1 MPHIRCCPYSKI
13 MLMLTPIISTGG
25 AQKWPCSFLWVCGHS
40 NHFRKAWCLLFCLS
54 KSWLLNSFVPEQTPH
69 SQLLRARLASS
80 RWVRVLS
87 RCLHCFVSLMP
98 FFWPFCFGLAQ
109 LPILDSCYD
118 SSQWWPVLFQGL
130 EGETTLLCL
139 PLYSPPH
146 SAHSRHLMNTWG
158 EHCLSSGHIPAF
170 SGCCP
175 VPSQPNCLAADEM
188 MKKQDVIHSVRWGS
202 RHEWDILVSQ
212 SLLCRFYFFIYF
224 LF

>member
-25 AQKWPCSFLWVCGHS
+25 AQKWTCSCLWVCDHS

-69 SQLLRARLASS
+69 SQLLCARLASS

-87 RCLHCFVSLMP
+87 RCLHCFVSLIP
-98 FFWPFCFGLAQ
+98 FFWPFRFGLAQ

-146 SAHSRHLMNTWG
+146 SAHSRHLMNTCG
-158 EHCLSSGHIPAF
+158 VSTASALATFQHFLAVVLSHHSPTAL
-170 SGCCP
+170 
-175 VPSQPNCLAADEM
+175 QL
-188 MKKQDVIHSVRWGS
+188 MKLWRNRMWSIW
-202 RHEWDILVSQ
+202 
-212 SLLCRFYFFIYF
+212 
-224 LF
+224 